1 MKLALVAMPWSIAER
16 PSAALG
22 ALSAHVRRRR
32 PDVEVVSH
40 YEYVRVALEVGF
52 AAYGAVANEFYMGDL
67 LYMPLLYPEK
77 RSGVRDAFVDWI
89 RAQGRAPAELGG
101 ASWDD
106 VLARL
111 EAGFRRRL
119 DTLAGELAG
128 QDVIG
133 MTTCFGQ
140 LFPNLALA
148 LRLRELGSAARI
160 VLGGSTVS
168 ARVGPSLLDEYP
180 YIDHVIQGEG
190 ERPLVGYLDA
200 LARGD
205 DPGAVPGV
213 VARGGAVAALSETP
227 DLDELPLPDFAPY
240 VELARR
246 HGFDWRL
253 PIEGSRG
260 CWWDRTRR
268 HGNPKATCYFCNL
281 NVQWGG
287 YREKSVGRLVDEVKT
302 LTETNHNTQIYFL
315 DNIIRHEGVEEL
327 AAGLAALGKDLE
339 FFYEMRA
346 NVSPY
351 ELLVLWEAGLRGLQ
365 VGIEGLSTDYLRRI
379 GKGTTAI
386 QNLQI
391 MKTCAELGVSNAS
404 ANLITTFPGS
414 TAAEVAETVR
424 VIRRFALA
432 YEPCNLARFALGVDS
447 TVDRRRE
454 EFGIRNVR
462 NKDWLRAGL
471 PEEVWRRLQLLD
483 LSFDDGGGT
492 ADWTPVAEACADWRR
507 LWDEGH
513 RPLLSYLDGGT
524 FVKVID
530 RRAGKGAPQPV
541 RLLEARAREIY
552 LDCLEIRS
560 FEQIAVRHHLGAAD
574 QRRRLRAFLE
584 KLVGWG
590 LMFGE
595 NDRYLSLALAPS
607 PQAAARRIRAA
618 HAAEPREQ
626 GEQKPRLRVL
636 P

>member
-22 ALSAHVRRRR
+22 ALSAHVKRKR
-32 PDVEVVSH
+32 PEVEVAAH

-67 LYMPLLYPEK
+67 LYMPFLYPEG
-77 RSGVRDAFVDWI
+77 RRGVRAAFGEWNQ
-89 RAQGRAPAELGG
+89 AQGRAPGELGG
-101 ASWDD
+101 ATWDEVGD
-106 VLARL
+106 RL
-111 EAGFRRRL
+111 EDAFRRRL
-119 DTLAGELAG
+119 EALAAELAG
-128 QDVIG
+128 CDVIG

-148 LRLRELGSAARI
+148 RRLRELGSAAKI

-168 ARVGPSLLDEYP
+168 ARVGPSLLEEYP
-180 YIDHVIQGEG
+180 FIDHVIQGEG
-190 ERPLVGYLDA
+190 ERPLLGYLDA
-200 LARGD
+200 VARGE
-205 DPGAVPGV
+205 DPGAVGGV
-213 VARGGAVAALSETP
+213 VARGRGVAELSETP
-227 DLDELPLPDFAPY
+227 ELDELPLPDFAPY

-287 YREKSVGRLVDEVKT
+287 YREKSVARLVDEVKT
-302 LTETNHNTQIYFL
+302 LSEQTCNTQIYFL
-315 DNIIRHEGVEEL
+315 DNIIRHDGVEEL
-327 AAGLAALGKDLE
+327 AAGLAGLGKDLE

-346 NVSPY
+346 NVAPY
-351 ELLVLWEAGLRGLQ
+351 QLLVLWEAGLRGLQ
-365 VGIEGLSTDYLRRI
+365 VGVEGLSTDYLRRI

-391 MKTCAELGVSNAS
+391 MKSCAELGISNAS
-404 ANLITTFPGS
+404 ANLITFFPGS
-414 TAAEVAETVR
+414 TEAEVAETVR

-454 EFGIRNVR
+454 EFGVRNVR
-462 NKDWLRAGL
+462 NKDLLRAGL
-471 PEEVWRRLQLLD
+471 PEEVWRRVQLLD
-483 LSFDDGGGT
+483 LSFDDASGG

-507 LWDEGH
+507 LWDEGP
-513 RPLLSYLDGGT
+513 RPLLYYLDGGT

-530 RRAGKGAPQPV
+530 RRAGKGGAQPV
-541 RLLEARAREIY
+541 RLLEKRAREIY
-552 LDCLEIRS
+552 LDCLEIRT
-560 FEQIAVRHHLGAAD
+560 FEQLAARHGLAAAD
-574 QRRRLRAFLE
+574 QRRRLRAFLDQ
-584 KLVGWG
+584 LVGWG
-590 LMFGE
+590 LMFAE

-618 HAAEPREQ
+618 HLAEPQRAP
-626 GEQKPRLRVL
+626 KPSLRVIGG
-636 P
+636 